1 MPKPISELNVEDFE
15 PHRGESFR
23 LNATGA
29 TIDLTLSE
37 VQRLGTALRNGGAF
51 SLVFTAPT
59 AGPIAPQAIY
69 PIEHAALGTLELF
82 VVPIQPK
89 DGSHRYEVI
98 FT

>member
-1 MPKPISELNVEDFE
+1 MPKSISELNIEDFE

-23 LNATGA
+23 LSANGA
-29 TIDLTLSE
+29 ALELKLSE

-51 SLVFTAPT
+51 SLIFTAP
-59 AGPIAPQAIY
+59 AGTPIAPQAIY
-69 PIEHAALGTLELF
+69 PIEHPALGTLELF

-89 DGSHRYEVI
+89 GDSRRYEVI

>member
-1 MPKPISELNVEDFE
+1 MPKAISELGVEDFE

-23 LNATGA
+23 LSAKDA
-29 TIDLTLSE
+29 TIELKLSE
-37 VQRLGTALRNGGAF
+37 VQRLGNALRNGGAF
-51 SLVFTAPT
+51 SLIFTAPA

-69 PIEHAALGTLELF
+69 PIEHASLGTLELF

>member
-1 MPKPISELNVEDFE
+1 MSKAISELRREDFE
-15 PHRGESFR
+15 AHRGESFR
-23 LNATGA
+23 LSANGRA
-29 TIDLTLSE
+29 IDLTLDQ
-37 VQRLGTALRNGGAF
+37 VQPLGTALREGGAF
-51 SLVFTAPT
+51 SLTFTAPA
-59 AGPIAPQAIY
+59 AGPLAPQAIY

>member
-1 MPKPISELNVEDFE
+1 VEDFE

-23 LNATGA
+23 LNAKGA
-29 TIDLTLSE
+29 TLELELSE
-37 VQRLGTALRNGGAF
+37 IQRLGTALRNGGAF
-51 SLVFTAPT
+51 SLIFTAPV

-82 VVPIQPK
+82 VVPIQPQ
-89 DGSHRYEVI
+89 GGRHRYEVI